1 MVFIFSDS
9 KVDWSADTTG
19 AQKLPTRRSS
29 SGQEAPHTTAAQGR
43 ACREEENTER
53 SLSVLRTSTPLKP
66 KPNRKRTLLVA
77 GTQQALRVRITCH
90 HHLMPAQCAI
100 VCTNAMVVVCF
111 CFKIGDL
118 VPGDDPGAERA
129 ERRAGGR
136 DPVGG
141 LGYTLLP
148 RASEMMCG
156 WWAVSAAL
164 TCLRLEDSCA
174 DILASFLLPCTACCS
189 VSSCP
194 LLCGFL

>member
-1 MVFIFSDS
+1 MQRGKEHREIPERAPNVHSPQAQAQPQAHFASGRHTAGLACAHNMSPSSD
-9 KVDWSADTTG
+9 ARTM
-19 AQKLPTRRSS
+19 RNRMY
-29 SGQEAPHTTAAQGR
+29 
-43 ACREEENTER
+43 ER
-53 SLSVLRTSTPLKP
+53 D
-66 KPNRKRTLLVA
+66 
-77 GTQQALRVRITCH
+77 G
-90 HHLMPAQCAI
+90 
-100 VCTNAMVVVCF
+100 VVCF

-148 RASEMMCG
+148 RASEMTCG